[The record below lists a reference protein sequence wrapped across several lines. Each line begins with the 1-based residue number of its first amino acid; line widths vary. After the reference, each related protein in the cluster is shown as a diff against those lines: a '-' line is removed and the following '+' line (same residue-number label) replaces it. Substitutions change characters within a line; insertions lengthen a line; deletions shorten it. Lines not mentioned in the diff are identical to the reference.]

1 MCILLLTKTKKYYVF
16 LSNRDEYLARPTTRA
31 AWWPSNPNVLGGR
44 DLARPMHG
52 TWLGITRQGRIA
64 VLTNFREETEEGA
77 NGAAVSRGEIV
88 KEFLLSEKDVED
100 WINEVLQTGVYK
112 DVGGFSLVC
121 GLLGHE
127 GYTVLSNRSSLKKAL
142 DYVGKEEYVCVGLS
156 NSLIHDEWP
165 KVKQGKRLVDELT
178 KDDID
183 NEGEFIDK
191 AFELLSYASLLILAD
206 CRTNSFKVTPTVDTL
221 RNSIFIPR
229 YATPA
234 LPSLPADH
242 TKAVPEWENSNIPR
256 WYGTREQTVILI
268 SREDGRVVYT
278 ERTLYDEQGEPLS
291 RGEGETTIRF
301 QIEGWR
307 KPD

>member
-1 MCILLLTKTKKYYVF
+1 
-16 LSNRDEYLARPTTRA
+16 
-31 AWWPSNPNVLGGR
+31 
-44 DLARPMHG
+44 
-52 TWLGITRQGRIA
+52 
-64 VLTNFREETEEGA
+64 
-77 NGAAVSRGEIV
+77 
-88 KEFLLSEKDVED
+88 
-100 WINEVLQTGVYK
+100 
-112 DVGGFSLVC
+112 
-121 GLLGHE
+121 
-127 GYTVLSNRSSLKKAL
+127 
-142 DYVGKEEYVCVGLS
+142 
-156 NSLIHDEWP
+156 
-165 KVKQGKRLVDELT
+165 
-178 KDDID
+178 
-183 NEGEFIDK
+183 
-191 AFELLSYASLLILAD
+191 
-206 CRTNSFKVTPTVDTL
+206 VDTL

-242 TKAVPEWENSNIPR
+242 TKAVPEWENSHIPR